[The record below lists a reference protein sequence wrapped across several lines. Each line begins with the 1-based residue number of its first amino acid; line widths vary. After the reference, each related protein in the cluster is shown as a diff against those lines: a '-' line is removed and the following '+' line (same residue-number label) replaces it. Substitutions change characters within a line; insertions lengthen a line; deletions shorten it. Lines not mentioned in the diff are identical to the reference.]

1 MKQLVVKLQWKQIE
15 KITKIVDYEEPRV
28 IKRANILNSLHN
40 NMSTNLISKVLR
52 VDPKTVSN
60 VANVFLESG
69 LDRALY
75 DDEREGRPIDIDDRD
90 RSRIIAMVCSN
101 PPDGCYRWTLDL
113 IVDAVIDKGLIEKG
127 SISREQIRII
137 LQEHDLKPWLE
148 KMWCIQEID
157 QEYVERM
164 EDVLD
169 VYERPLDPLKPV
181 VCLDEKPVALI
192 DDAREREPAQPGVPT
207 KIDYEYKRSGSVN
220 VFCAVEPKKGVYFN
234 KVTERRTGSDFAEVM
249 LDLEKKYSEAQKI
262 VLIMDNLSTH
272 SEKNMIDSLGEAQG
286 KRLWNRFEI
295 HYTPR
300 HASWLN
306 QAEIAIGMYSRQCLG
321 DGRVGTMANLK
332 AQTAAWNKLTNKR
345 ATKIQWR
352 FTKSKARKSFR
363 YTVDESTSGK
373 TYLMEY

>member
-272 SEKNMIDSLGEAQG
+272 SEKNLIDSLGEAQG